1 MSQSPAWS
9 PLPAQNSPAPAR
21 NSPLT
26 HSARSSPLPK
36 DTPPVTSPRMT
47 KNSSP
52 VKPPSLTDCLP
63 PQITA
68 AILPAIKDEQ
78 TDLNLLAK
86 ICTGMGGCNVTLP
99 ESLSTHL
106 SLAVTKS
113 IQVFVKLFFDF
124 VIIE

>member
-1 MSQSPAWS
+1 MLFQALEKEMRKKAKMSQSPAGS

-68 AILPAIKDEQ
+68 AILPAIK
-78 TDLNLLAK
+78 
-86 ICTGMGGCNVTLP
+86 VTI
-99 ESLSTHL
+99 L
-106 SLAVTKS
+106 SLQARGGGES
-113 IQVFVKLFFDF
+113 KLLKTHTQRAPY
-124 VIIE
+124 VGSH